1 VLAFYIRFAGL
12 TRGEND
18 FAPSEL
24 VVQGVDSS
32 FYSFHPE
39 EKTLARPALEL
50 SNPLAPTANRL
61 WHAAALYLAGS
72 AGTGRSLCQRGLARL
87 RSRQA
92 TDLSC
97 HPPASHRHLA
107 GNLRRLQSLLAC
119 DFLVCRVAGRTS
131 CPILS

>member
-1 VLAFYIRFAGL
+1 MLAFYIRFAEL
-12 TRGEND
+12 TRSEND
-18 FAPSEL
+18 FVPSEL

-61 WHAAALYLAGS
+61 WHAAALYLAGC

-97 HPPASHRHLA
+97 HPPVPIAISLA
-107 GNLRRLQSLLAC
+107 IFVVCNHSWLAI
-119 DFLVCRVAGRTS
+119 F
-131 CPILS
+131 